1 MNILLIGHSIIDHIE
16 ISGREII
23 KPGGIYYSVS
33 GMLFVKNENDK
44 IFLLTGMNKNALKY
58 FEKLYSKCLPDFLI
72 HLDDMPEVFLK
83 IYENKERDE
92 FYKNISTSLEIEKVN
107 DWSLFDGILIN
118 MITGF
123 DITQEQLKSIR
134 RNFNGLIYF
143 DVHTLSR
150 GVDENLK
157 REFRTI
163 PDAEDWLS
171 NVDIIQCNENE
182 LKTIFNYD
190 DEKIITENILKFGPR
205 ALILTKG
212 NKGAEVFFLDKGEIK
227 NLSVAAEQ
235 VEVKN
240 KIGCGDIFGS
250 VFFYTYLNTNDL
262 LISLRTANK
271 IAAKSVSSNNIE
283 ELLNEYVKW

>member
-33 GMLFVKNENDK
+33 GMLCVKNKDDN
-44 IFLLTGMNKNALKY
+44 IFLLTGINNNALKY
-58 FEKLYSKCLPDFLI
+58 FEKLYSKCSPDFLI
-72 HLDDMPEVFLK
+72 NLDNMPEVFLK
-83 IYENKERDE
+83 IYEQKERDE
-92 FYKNISTSLEIEKVN
+92 FYINISSTLPIEKIT

-123 DITQEQLKSIR
+123 DITIEQLKNIR
-134 RNFNGLIYF
+134 RNFKGLIYF

-157 REFRTI
+157 RGFRTI
-163 PDAEDWLS
+163 PDVEYWLS

-190 DEKIITENILKFGPR
+190 EEKVIIENIFKYGPQI
-205 ALILTKG
+205 LILTKG
-212 NKGAEVFFLDKGEIK
+212 NNGADAFFLDKEKIK
-227 NLSVAAEQ
+227 NLSVAAEK

-262 LISLRTANK
+262 LISLNTANK

-283 ELLNEYVKW
+283 ELLCEYVKW

>member
-1 MNILLIGHSIIDHIE
+1 M
-16 ISGREII
+16 
-23 KPGGIYYSVS
+23 
-33 GMLFVKNENDK
+33 KNENDN
-44 IFLLTGMNKNALKY
+44 IFLLTGINKNALKY

-83 IYENKERDE
+83 IYEHKERDE
-92 FYKNISTSLEIEKVN
+92 FYKNISSSLPVEKIN
-107 DWSLFDGILIN
+107 NWLSFDGILIN

-123 DITQEQLKSIR
+123 DITYEQLKNVR
-134 RNFNGLIYF
+134 HNFNGLIYF

-163 PDAEDWLS
+163 PDVENWLS
-171 NVDIIQCNENE
+171 NVDIIQCNESE

-190 DEKIITENILKFGPR
+190 DKKIIIENILKYGPR

-212 NKGAEVFFLDKGEIK
+212 NKGAEIFYIDKGEIK
-227 NLSVAAEQ
+227 NLSVTAEK
-235 VEVKN
+235 VEIKN
-240 KIGCGDIFGS
+240 KIGCGDIFGA

-283 ELLNEYVKW
+283 ELLKEYVNW